1 MFTKYFNDDV
11 RYITG
16 LLAKEYQIQDL
27 EASLKICNLND
38 QLSFYTILIR
48 LRQNL
53 LKLFVILLQ
62 HSNIASGIFELFHNF
77 EIAHR

>member
-48 LRQNL
+48 LRHL
-53 LKLFVILLQ
+53 SKLFVILLQ